1 MEALKGALA
10 DINHVY
16 GGIKNII
23 HTAAVVKDGLIR
35 SIDTATYESVL
46 CPKVLGSWNLH
57 VASQELNLALDSF
70 VLFSSTK

>member
-23 HTAAVVKDGLIR
+23 HTAAVVNDGLIR

-46 CPKVLGSWNLH
+46 RPKVLGSWNLH